1 MDEKRSKRI
10 KAALERYGMLSP
22 DSVGIHQGDTT
33 RLICRLNDPDRATR
47 SWHGCQRWAALASAS
62 ERLPISHQFVP
73 LGPLRAVK
81 RPWESAFNAEFDQAF
96 YAV

>member
-1 MDEKRSKRI
+1 VIDFIVRAQCPPMDEKRSKRI

-47 SWHGCQRWAALASAS
+47 LSS
-62 ERLPISHQFVP
+62 E
-73 LGPLRAVK
+73 LRARGMVVSVG
-81 RPWESAFNAEFDQAF
+81 RH
-96 YAV
+96 